1 MKNLTDFINEASNK
15 ERFFMG
21 ATSRRTQSDFKFN
34 AGEKVILIKYDTDG
48 YNAQLR
54 DVYEIDKVG
63 KNSIKLKGDEYIAA
77 KKFDSYGIC
86 VERKKNA
93 YRGNSTLYWVLYN
106 ADLADDNDIIQLMEK
121 GTNSWGFHPENRK
134 AASFA
139 AELKEYIDELHK

>member
-77 KKFDSYGIC
+77 KKFDAYGIC

>member
-1 MKNLTDFINEASNK
+1 MKNLTDFINEAANK
-15 ERFFMG
+15 EGLFMG

-34 AGEKVILIKYDTDG
+34 AGEKVVLIKYDTDG

-54 DVYEIDKVG
+54 DVYEIDKIG

-77 KKFDSYGIC
+77 KKFDAYGIC

-106 ADLADDNDIIQLMEK
+106 AELTDDNDIIQLMEK

-134 AASFA
+134 ASTFA